1 MSSND
6 IKQEKDQK
14 IINLNAQFIHDIT
27 TPLAIV
33 QILAATLDNHLP
45 TLLSA
50 YQQLKK
56 QRIEAQDIEVIDIP
70 PEEYDA
76 IANAAAKIKTLI
88 QQVNQT
94 SKDHWQELNQQLDP
108 TEDIDSAQNSKPS
121 ISFSLEKSLHILVVE
136 DDAIHQ
142 KIANKLLA
150 DQHQVDIA
158 GNGLDAIEACRKKNY
173 DLILMD
179 LHMPVMGGQE
189 AAAKII
195 QLTDS
200 IPVIVGLT
208 NRPLGSE
215 KKQLLMQGFSGFIEK
230 PLNVDEL
237 KKLIQNL
244 SLSNS

>member
-6 IKQEKDQK
+6 FNQEKEQA
-14 IINLNAQFIHDIT
+14 IINMNAQFIHDIT

-33 QILAATLDNHLP
+33 QMLAATLNNHLP

-50 YQQLKK
+50 YQQLKT
-56 QRIEAQDIEVIDIP
+56 QGIEVDEISS
-70 PEEYDA
+70 EEYDA
-76 IANAAAKIKTLI
+76 LTNAAARIKILV
-88 QQVNQT
+88 QQVNQA
-94 SKDHWQELNQQLDP
+94 SKDHWQQLNLQFESTCDDG
-108 TEDIDSAQNSKPS
+108 DITQISKPTN
-121 ISFSLEKSLHILVVE
+121 SFSLENSLDILVVE

-150 DQHQVDIA
+150 NKHQVDIA
-158 GNGLDAIEACRKKNY
+158 GNGQDAIEACRKKNY

-179 LHMPVMGGQE
+179 LHMPIMGGQE

-208 NRPLGSE
+208 NRPLGNE
-215 KKQLLMQGFSGFIEK
+215 KKQLLMQGFRGFIEK
-230 PLNVDEL
+230 PLNLDEL
-237 KKLIQNL
+237 KKLIKEL
-244 SLSNS
+244 GISST